1 MNKRLWTRL
10 LNLPLLCDQC
20 DCGRVMEPPCASVS
34 LFGKMTLPS
43 PASPNL
49 CNLMLQR
56 TLRNSETGTEKQP
69 DKQKLQRSQR
79 AGLARGHTSPIRFAT
94 FGQGSCGC
102 SALGQ
107 APKPAK
113 GRPSHGPQEDLK
125 PLPTARARSCSQLP
139 SNEVGL
145 ENPRP
150 LPSNL
155 ATR

>member
-56 TLRNSETGTEKQP
+56 TLRNSETGTESQIN
-69 DKQKLQRSQR
+69 RSSSAPR
-79 AGLARGHTSPIRFAT
+79 GRDWLEGTLAPIRFAT

-145 ENPRP
+145 ENRRP